1 MSERRN
7 AWMRKAAVVAL
18 SAGLLTACQTSPHS
32 AHSGDPTFNGLKPQF
47 PIKNPPA
54 AQEPPAP
61 PPVTPDA
68 PFVRPT
74 PNPPPETVITPSAP
88 ITSQTLPPPAASS
101 PPEAAPPSSPPPPP
115 PSAPPQ
121 YREVAAGAVVEA
133 DGPPRVY
140 VVKPGDHL
148 DAIGRELG
156 MSRKELLDLNNLDN
170 PNKLKPG
177 QKLKGPA
184 TKGKAY
190 VVGSG
195 DTLSAIGRRFGVT
208 SAQLADENDMK
219 VSDGLHPGQKILLPK
234 GYKDNGPSQ
243 VLVSPAETP
252 PAAQPPAALPPP
264 SVQPSTR
271 PAPNPA
277 PEQAPATPTPPA
289 APNPA
294 VTSSGGP
301 CISTQQL
308 PNPLPPGFPTA
319 AQLKALGQGKFAW
332 PVRGGKV
339 LACFGPQPTRAIGP
353 DQKAGLGV
361 INNGIDISAQPN
373 TSVRASAAGEV
384 IHAEQVTGSGLTVLV
399 QHPDGWITIYG
410 NLSSL
415 SVPRRDVAAAPVDA
429 NGKAV
434 ARTKVKAGE
443 EIGRSG
449 GAADGQAMV
458 HFEVRYSKDGASPR
472 PIDPELILPPR

>member
-1 MSERRN
+1 MSERQN
-7 AWMRKAAVVAL
+7 AWVRKAAVIAL
-18 SAGLLTACQTSPHS
+18 SAGLLTACQTSPY
-32 AHSGDPTFNGLKPQF
+32 ADKDADPTFNGLKPQF
-47 PIKNPPA
+47 PIKTPPVA
-54 AQEPPAP
+54 PEPP
-61 PPVTPDA
+61 PPVPPEA

-74 PNPPPETVITPSAP
+74 PTPPLAAAVPPSEPIAGQTLLPLVASAPPEIPS
-88 ITSQTLPPPAASS
+88 QL
-101 PPEAAPPSSPPPPP
+101 PPPPP
-115 PSAPPQ
+115 PPTPAPQ
-121 YREVAAGAVVEA
+121 YRPVAAGAVVEA

-140 VVKPGDHL
+140 VVKPGDNL
-148 DAIGRELG
+148 AAIGRELG
-156 MSRKELLDLNNLDN
+156 MSRKELLDLNDLSN

-177 QKLKGPA
+177 QKLKGQP
-184 TKGKAY
+184 TKRKSY
-190 VVGSG
+190 VVGPG

-219 VSDGLHPGQKILLPK
+219 VSDGLHPGQKILLPA
-234 GYKDNGPSQ
+234 GYKDSGPPQ
-243 VLVSPAETP
+243 VLVAPDENTPSP
-252 PAAQPPAALPPP
+252 LPRP
-264 SVQPSTR
+264 VR
-271 PAPNPA
+271 PASAAN
-277 PEQAPATPTPPA
+277 PTPPPTPA
-289 APNPA
+289 PAPIAEATPATPNPA
-294 VTSSGGP
+294 VTAASGP
-301 CISTQQL
+301 CTSTQQL

-332 PVRGGKV
+332 PVRGSKV
-339 LACFGPQPTRAIGP
+339 LSCFGPQPTRAIGP

-415 SVPRRDVAAAPVDA
+415 SVPRRDVASAPVDA
-429 NGKAV
+429 NGKPV

-472 PIDPELILPPR
+472 PISPELVLPPR